1 MNTSLRN
8 VVLILALPVVL
19 GIALAA
25 GPAWPRK
32 VNSEPAAKEAN
43 SEPAA
48 KEAVKG
54 SVPKWV
60 KVSVDLPVSEISF
73 PPGNG
78 SVIANAYCL
87 ICHSAGM
94 VLRQPPL
101 TQDEWTG
108 EIDKMR
114 NAFGAPIPAD
124 QIQALARY
132 LRSINGRQPQK
143 GPSAVD
149 GKAS

>member
-8 VVLILALPVVL
+8 SVLISAVPVML

-25 GPAWPRK
+25 GLEWPRT
-32 VNSEPAAKEAN
+32 VN

-60 KVSVDLPVSEISF
+60 KVSVDLPASQISF

-78 SVIANAYCL
+78 SVIANAHCL

-94 VLRQPPL
+94 VLHQPPL

-108 EIDKMR
+108 EINKMR
-114 NAFGAPIPAD
+114 SAFGAPIPAD
-124 QIQALARY
+124 QVQALAQY
-132 LRSINGRQPQK
+132 LRSINGRQSQK

-149 GKAS
+149 GQAG

>member
-8 VVLILALPVVL
+8 FVLISAVPVLL
-19 GIALAA
+19 GITLAA
-25 GPAWPRK
+25 GLAWPRT
-32 VNSEPAAKEAN
+32 VNSEPAAKEA
-43 SEPAA
+43 A
-48 KEAVKG
+48 KG
-54 SVPKWV
+54 PIQKWT
-60 KVSVDLPVSEISF
+60 KVSVDLPLSQISF

-101 TQDEWTG
+101 TQDEWTV
-108 EIDKMR
+108 EINKMR
-114 NAFGAPIPAD
+114 NAFGAPLPVD
-124 QIQALARY
+124 QVEALAKY
-132 LRSINGRQPQK
+132 LRRINGQSTK

-149 GKAS
+149 GQGS

>member
-8 VVLILALPVVL
+8 FALIWSVPILL

-25 GPAWPRK
+25 GLTWPRT
-32 VNSEPAAKEAN
+32 VDSEPAAKEA
-43 SEPAA
+43 A
-48 KEAVKG
+48 K
-54 SVPKWV
+54 VPIQKWV
-60 KVSVDLPVSEISF
+60 KVSVDLPASQISF

-94 VLRQPPL
+94 VLRQPAL

-108 EIDKMR
+108 EINKMR
-114 NAFGAPIPAD
+114 NSFGAPLPAD
-124 QIQALARY
+124 QVESLAKY
-132 LRSINGRQPQK
+132 LRSINGRESSGKQV
-143 GPSAVD
+143 AVD
-149 GKAS
+149 GQGS

>member
-1 MNTSLRN
+1 MSTSLRN
-8 VVLILALPVVL
+8 FVLISAVPALL

-25 GPAWPRK
+25 GLAWPST
-32 VNSEPAAKEAN
+32 VNSEPAAKEG
-43 SEPAA
+43 
-48 KEAVKG
+48 VKG
-54 SVPKWV
+54 PIQKWS
-60 KVSVDLPVSEISF
+60 KVSVELPVSQVSF

-101 TQDEWTG
+101 TLDEWTV
-108 EIDKMR
+108 EINKMR
-114 NAFGAPIPAD
+114 NAFGAPLPAD
-124 QIQALARY
+124 QVEALAKY
-132 LRSINGRQPQK
+132 LRSINGQSPK

-149 GKAS
+149 GQAS

>member
-1 MNTSLRN
+1 VNTSLRN
-8 VVLILALPVVL
+8 LVPISAVPVLL

-25 GPAWPRK
+25 GLVCPRT
-32 VNSEPAAKEAN
+32 VNSAAAT
-43 SEPAA
+43 

-60 KVSVDLPVSEISF
+60 KVSVDLPASQVSF

-101 TQDEWTG
+101 TQDEWTA
-108 EIDKMR
+108 EINKMR
-114 NAFGAPIPAD
+114 NAFGAPLPAD
-124 QIQALARY
+124 QVEALAQY

-149 GKAS
+149 GQAN

>member
-8 VVLILALPVVL
+8 FVLISAVPALL
-19 GIALAA
+19 GIVLAA
-25 GPAWPRK
+25 GLAWPRTAD
-32 VNSEPAAKEAN
+32 SEPAAKEGTTG
-43 SEPAA
+43 PIQ
-48 KEAVKG
+48 
-54 SVPKWV
+54 KWT
-60 KVSVDLPVSEISF
+60 KVSVDLPVSQISF

-101 TQDEWTG
+101 TQDEWTV
-108 EIDKMR
+108 EINKMR
-114 NAFGAPIPAD
+114 NAFGAPLPAD
-124 QIQALARY
+124 QVEALAKY
-132 LRSINGRQPQK
+132 LRSINGQPSK

-149 GKAS
+149 GQAS

>member
-8 VVLILALPVVL
+8 IALISTVPILVA
-19 GIALAA
+19 IALAA
-25 GPAWPRK
+25 GLTWPRT
-32 VNSEPAAKEAN
+32 VN

-60 KVSVDLPVSEISF
+60 KVSVDLPASQVPF

-101 TQDEWTG
+101 TQDEWTV
-108 EIDKMR
+108 EINKMR

-124 QIQALARY
+124 QVEPLAKY
-132 LRSINGRQPQK
+132 LQDLNGRQ
-143 GPSAVD
+143 SSVD
-149 GKAS
+149 HTAADGQGS

>member
-8 VVLILALPVVL
+8 IALISTAPVLL

-25 GPAWPRK
+25 GLAWPRT
-32 VNSEPAAKEAN
+32 VNSEPTAKEAD
-43 SEPAA
+43 
-48 KEAVKG
+48 KG

-60 KVSVDLPVSEISF
+60 KVSVDLPTSQISF

-101 TQDEWTG
+101 TQDEWTA
-108 EIDKMR
+108 EINKMR

-124 QIQALARY
+124 QVQALSQY
-132 LRSINGRQPQK
+132 LGSINGRQSQK

-149 GKAS
+149 GQAN

>member
-1 MNTSLRN
+1 MRTSLRN
-8 VVLILALPVVL
+8 FVLISAVPVLL
-19 GIALAA
+19 GAALAA
-25 GPAWPRK
+25 GLAWPHI
-32 VNSEPAAKEAN
+32 AN

-48 KEAVKG
+48 KEGAKG
-54 SVPKWV
+54 PIQKWT
-60 KVSVDLPVSEISF
+60 KVSVDLPVSQISF

-101 TQDEWTG
+101 TQDEWTV
-108 EIDKMR
+108 EINKMR
-114 NAFGAPIPAD
+114 NAFGAPLPAD
-124 QIQALARY
+124 QVEALAKY
-132 LRSINGRQPQK
+132 LRSINGQSPK

-149 GKAS
+149 GQAS